1 MSGWKVF
8 NFPAGPDQGVDQ
20 SYSEIKGHWLESRAP
35 TAHKTRSLHRS
46 NPGSNQQSAGPHGK
60 RGSPTEMGTRV

>member
-35 TAHKTRSLHRS
+35 NGTQNSFPASL
-46 NPGSNQQSAGPHGK
+46 
-60 RGSPTEMGTRV
+60 